1 MSKRLQRRARIASK
15 AKIHENNF
23 VAKKP
28 DSELGAALFSAQRR
42 RARCCAH
49 QFAMFCVVKEVRI
62 YQRLFSFL
70 ITEMFSASCMKA
82 LRPCDAIE
90 SLVLL
95 RLSHRARCVNT
106 SLSGTL
112 FFLMR
117 WCNPNAVHFDSRVHD
132 SDTAISL

>member
-1 MSKRLQRRARIASK
+1 MLRTLIRVVLRGERNTHLSMAFFISDKRMI
-15 AKIHENNF
+15 F
-23 VAKKP
+23 VSRMEA
-28 DSELGAALFSAQRR
+28 F
-42 RARCCAH
+42 
-49 QFAMFCVVKEVRI
+49 
-62 YQRLFSFL
+62 
-70 ITEMFSASCMKA
+70 
-82 LRPCDAIE
+82 RPCDAIE
-90 SLVLL
+90 SRAPL